1 MNFSSVA
8 RWGAVGLVAALAVG
22 ARAQTPVAGG
32 AAQAAADGTQAPRD
46 KYLWLEDA
54 NGARAMEW
62 VKAENA
68 RTVKALES
76 DPRFAEDYN
85 DALRILNDPEKLA
98 TPRLNGDWVYNEW
111 HDAQHLRGLLR
122 RTTLESYLTATP
134 EWKPLLDVDALNRA
148 ENAKWVSRGLNCL
161 YPDDR
166 YCLAMLSNGG
176 EDATTAR
183 EFNLETAEFVP
194 GGFVLD
200 HSKQRIDWQD
210 KDTLL
215 VSRDWGA
222 GTMTSSG
229 YPFVVKRWKRGTP
242 LESAV
247 EVFRGQPTDEATTQ
261 AHVLHDAAGHVL
273 VTVERGVTFFTSQT
287 FVETPKGLKQLAIP
301 SKARLA
307 GMIDGRVLVD
317 THEAWT
323 PGSGKAIPAGS
334 VVELKLAD
342 VLRDP
347 EHLRPEVVFAPT
359 GKEFLEET
367 GVGPHALLLATLDN
381 VQGRAYLYTPAGKG
395 WTSKRLELPE
405 NSSVG
410 IVSHDVKSGRFVL
423 SAQGFLTPT
432 TLYLG
437 DAAGGGELKPI
448 KTAPARFDASRDV
461 VEQFFAT
468 SKDRTKVPYFV
479 VHPREMKLDGQN
491 PTLLTGYG
499 GFEISETPRYNAV
512 TGKLWL
518 ENGGVYVL
526 ANIRGGGE
534 FGPAWH
540 EAGLNT
546 KRQVIYDDFA
556 AVGEDLIRRKITS
569 TPRLGIMGGSN
580 GGLLMGVEMTEH
592 PELWGAV
599 VIEIPLLDMIRIS
612 KIAAGA
618 SWVGEYGSVSDPAV
632 RAFWMAHS
640 PYEQLKPGVKY
651 PDPLIWTTTKDDRV
665 GPQHARKFA
674 AKMEEYHEPFY
685 FYEVIE
691 GGHGSG
697 ADAKQT
703 AHTEALNFVYLSE
716 KLMGGGGS

>member
-1 MNFSSVA
+1 M
-8 RWGAVGLVAALAVG
+8 GAK
-22 ARAQTPVAGG
+22 
-32 AAQAAADGTQAPRD
+32 AQAQLPED
-46 KYLWLEDA
+46 KYLWLEDTS
-54 NGARAMEW
+54 NPRTMEW

-68 RTVKALES
+68 QTAAHFDA
-76 DPRFAEDYN
+76 DPQFTKDYD

-98 TPRLNGDWVYNEW
+98 TPRLNGDSVYNEW
-111 HDAQHLRGLLR
+111 KDAQHLRGLLR
-122 RTTLESYLTATP
+122 RTTLEDYLTQSP
-134 EWKPLLDVDALNRA
+134 DWHPLLDIDALNRT

-161 YPDDR
+161 YPDDH

-183 EFNLETAEFVP
+183 EFNLQTAQFVT

-215 VSRDWGA
+215 VSRDWGG
-222 GTMTSSG
+222 GTLTNSG
-229 YPFVVKRWKRGTP
+229 YPFVVERWKRGTP
-242 LESAV
+242 LESAT
-247 EVFRGQPTDEATTQ
+247 EIFRGQPTDELSSEAN
-261 AHVLHDAAGHVL
+261 VIHDASGHQL
-273 VTVERGVTFFTSQT
+273 VTINRGVTFFTSQT

-301 SKARLA
+301 SKAGVA
-307 GMIDGRVLVD
+307 GMIDGRVLIH
-317 THEAWT
+317 THEDWAANGHT
-323 PGSGKAIPAGS
+323 IPAGS
-334 VVELKLAD
+334 LVELKLAD

-347 EHLRPEVVFAPT
+347 EHLKPQIIFAPT
-359 GKEFLEET
+359 AHEFLQET
-367 GVGPHALLLATLDN
+367 AVTPHHLLLTTLDN
-381 VQGRAYLYTPAGKG
+381 VQGRAYLYSPATHD
-395 WTSKRLELPE
+395 WEVHRLDLPE
-405 NSSVG
+405 NSSIG
-410 IVSHDVKSGRFVL
+410 IVSTDPKSGRYVL

-437 DAAGGGELKPI
+437 DAATTSLKPI
-448 KTAPARFDASRDV
+448 KTAPARFDASNDT

-468 SKDRTKVPYFV
+468 SKDGTKVPYFV
-479 VHPREMKLDGQN
+479 VHPRDMKLDGSN
-491 PTLLTGYG
+491 PTLLTAYG
-499 GFEISETPRYNAV
+499 GFEVSETPLYNAV

-518 ENGGVYVL
+518 EKGGVYVL

-569 TPRLGIMGGSN
+569 TPHLGIMGGSN

-592 PELWGAV
+592 PDLWGAV
-599 VIEIPLLDMIRIS
+599 IIEVPLLDMIRIS

-618 SWVGEYGSVSDPAV
+618 SWVGEYGSIADPNV
-632 RAFWMAHS
+632 LQFWLAHS
-640 PYEQLKPGVKY
+640 PYQQLKPGVTY

-674 AKMEEYHEPFY
+674 AKMAEFHEPFY

-697 ADAKQT
+697 ADARQT
-703 AHTEALNFVYLSE
+703 AHTDALNFVYLQQ
-716 KLMGGGGS
+716 KLMK